1 MGVSGP
7 IFSSAA
13 RFEVIGMFDRGRLSD
28 DEVVER
34 ASGGAE
40 EAKGFSSNEGI
51 LV

>member
-7 IFSSAA
+7 IFFSDA
-13 RFEVIGMFDRGRLSD
+13 RFEVMGTFDRGRLSD

-34 ASGGAE
+34 AGGGAE
-40 EAKGFSSNEGI
+40 DARGFSSNEGI